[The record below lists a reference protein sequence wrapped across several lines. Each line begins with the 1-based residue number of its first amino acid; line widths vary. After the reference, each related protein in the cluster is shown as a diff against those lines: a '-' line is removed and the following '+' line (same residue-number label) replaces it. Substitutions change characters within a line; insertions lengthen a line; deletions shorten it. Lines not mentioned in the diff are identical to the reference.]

1 MNKYYLAFKR
11 KGESNGT
18 GVNHI
23 ISVLVEN
30 KSGVLAK
37 ISGLFSRRG
46 FNIESLAVGPTED
59 EKISRIT
66 IVVNAEIHS
75 IEQVVKQLYKLIN
88 VIKIQ
93 ELDPSNIV
101 ERELVLIKVN
111 ADNSTRAEILEI
123 VDIFRANIVDVAKK
137 SLSIEITGN
146 SRKIQGIEELL
157 QPYGILELVR
167 TGKIALSRGSKK

>member
-1 MNKYYLAFKR
+1 M
-11 KGESNGT
+11 
-18 GVNHI
+18 NHI

-30 KSGVLAK
+30 KAGVLAK

-46 FNIESLAVGPTED
+46 FNIESLAVGTTDD

-66 IVVNAEIHS
+66 IVVNAEEHS
-75 IEQVVKQLYKLIN
+75 IEQIIKQLYKLIN

-111 ADNSTRAEILEI
+111 ADSKTRPEILEI
-123 VDIFRANIVDVAKK
+123 VTVFRANIVDVAKK
-137 SLSIEITGN
+137 TIMIEITGN
-146 SRKIQGIEELL
+146 SRKVKGLEELL
-157 QPYGILELVR
+157 RPFGILELVR
-167 TGKIALSRGSKK
+167 TGKIACSRGSKY

>member
-1 MNKYYLAFKR
+1 MNQ
-11 KGESNGT
+11 
-18 GVNHI
+18 NHI

-30 KSGVLAK
+30 KAGVLAK

-66 IVVNAEIHS
+66 IVVNAEKHS
-75 IEQVVKQLYKLIN
+75 IEQVIKQLYKLIN

-101 ERELVLIKVN
+101 ERELVLIKVS
-111 ADNSTRAEILEI
+111 ADNNTRAEILEI
-123 VDIFRANIVDVAKK
+123 INIFRANIVDVAKK
-137 SLSIEITGN
+137 SLIIEITGN
-146 SRKIQGIEELL
+146 SSKIQGLEDLL
-157 QPYGILELVR
+157 KPYGILELIR
-167 TGKIALSRGSKK
+167 TGKIACSRGSKK

>member
-1 MNKYYLAFKR
+1 MNQ
-11 KGESNGT
+11 
-18 GVNHI
+18 NHI

-30 KSGVLAK
+30 KAGVLAK

-66 IVVNAEIHS
+66 IVVNAETHS
-75 IEQVVKQLYKLIN
+75 MEQVIKQLYKLIN

-101 ERELVLIKVN
+101 ERELVLIKVS
-111 ADNSTRAEILEI
+111 ADNNTRAEILEI
-123 VDIFRANIVDVAKK
+123 INIFRANIVDVAKK
-137 SLSIEITGN
+137 SLINEITGN
-146 SRKIQGIEELL
+146 SSKIQGLEDLL
-157 QPYGILELVR
+157 KPYGILELIR
-167 TGKIALSRGSKK
+167 TGKIACTRGSKK

>member
-1 MNKYYLAFKR
+1 MSA
-11 KGESNGT
+11 
-18 GVNHI
+18 NHI

-59 EKISRIT
+59 ERISRIT

-157 QPYGILELVR
+157 HPYGILELVR

>member
-1 MNKYYLAFKR
+1 M
-11 KGESNGT
+11 
-18 GVNHI
+18 NHI

-46 FNIESLAVGPTED
+46 FNIESLAVGPTDD

-66 IVVNAEIHS
+66 IVVNAEEHS
-75 IEQVVKQLYKLIN
+75 IEQIIKQLYKLIN

-111 ADNSTRAEILEI
+111 ADSKTRPEILEI
-123 VDIFRANIVDVAKK
+123 VSVFRANIVDVAKK
-137 SLSIEITGN
+137 TIMIEITGN
-146 SRKIQGIEELL
+146 SRKVKGLEELL
-157 QPYGILELVR
+157 RPFGILELVR
-167 TGKIALSRGSKK
+167 TGKIACSRGSKS

>member
-1 MNKYYLAFKR
+1 MNQ
-11 KGESNGT
+11 
-18 GVNHI
+18 NHI

-30 KSGVLAK
+30 KAGVLAK

-75 IEQVVKQLYKLIN
+75 MEQVIKQLYKLIN

-101 ERELVLIKVN
+101 ERELVLIKVS
-111 ADNSTRAEILEI
+111 ADNNTRAEILEI
-123 VDIFRANIVDVAKK
+123 INIFRANIVDVAKK
-137 SLSIEITGN
+137 SLIIEITGN
-146 SRKIQGIEELL
+146 SSKIQGLEDLL
-157 QPYGILELVR
+157 KPYGILELIR
-167 TGKIALSRGSKK
+167 TGKIACSRGSKK

>member
-1 MNKYYLAFKR
+1 M
-11 KGESNGT
+11 
-18 GVNHI
+18 NHI

-30 KSGVLAK
+30 KAGVLAK

-46 FNIESLAVGPTED
+46 FNIESLAVGPTDD

-66 IVVNAEIHS
+66 IVVNAEEHS
-75 IEQVVKQLYKLIN
+75 IEQIIKQLYKLIN

-111 ADNSTRAEILEI
+111 ADSKTRPEILEI
-123 VDIFRANIVDVAKK
+123 VTVFRANIVDVAKK
-137 SLSIEITGN
+137 TIMIEITGN
-146 SRKIQGIEELL
+146 SRKVKGLEELL
-157 QPYGILELVR
+157 RPFGILELVR
-167 TGKIALSRGSKK
+167 TGKIACSRGRKS

>member
-1 MNKYYLAFKR
+1 MNQ
-11 KGESNGT
+11 
-18 GVNHI
+18 NHI

-30 KSGVLAK
+30 KAGVLAK

-66 IVVNAEIHS
+66 ILVNAETHS
-75 IEQVVKQLYKLIN
+75 MEQVIKQLYKLIN

-101 ERELVLIKVN
+101 ERELVLIKVS
-111 ADNSTRAEILEI
+111 ADNNTRAEILEI
-123 VDIFRANIVDVAKK
+123 INIFRANIVDVAKK
-137 SLSIEITGN
+137 SLIIEITGN
-146 SRKIQGIEELL
+146 SSKIQGLEDLL
-157 QPYGILELVR
+157 KPYGILELIR
-167 TGKIALSRGSKK
+167 TGKIACSRGSKK

>member
-1 MNKYYLAFKR
+1 M
-11 KGESNGT
+11 S
-18 GVNHI
+18 VNHI

-66 IVVNAEIHS
+66 MVVNAETHS

-93 ELDPSNIV
+93 ELDPTNIV

-137 SLSIEITGN
+137 SLAIEITGS

-167 TGKIALSRGSKK
+167 TGKIAISRGSKK

>member
-1 MNKYYLAFKR
+1 MNQ
-11 KGESNGT
+11 
-18 GVNHI
+18 NHI

-30 KSGVLAK
+30 KAGVLAK

-66 IVVNAEIHS
+66 IVVNAETHS
-75 IEQVVKQLYKLIN
+75 IEQVIKQLYKLIN

-101 ERELVLIKVN
+101 ERELVLIKVS
-111 ADNSTRAEILEI
+111 ADNNTRAEILEI
-123 VDIFRANIVDVAKK
+123 INIFRANIVDVAKK
-137 SLSIEITGN
+137 SLIIEITGN
-146 SRKIQGIEELL
+146 SSKIQGLEDLL
-157 QPYGILELVR
+157 KPYGILELIR
-167 TGKIALSRGSKK
+167 TGKIACSRGSKK

>member
-1 MNKYYLAFKR
+1 MNQ
-11 KGESNGT
+11 
-18 GVNHI
+18 NHI

-30 KSGVLAK
+30 KAGVLAK

-46 FNIESLAVGPTED
+46 FNIESLAVGPTEN

-75 IEQVVKQLYKLIN
+75 MEQVVKQLYKLIN

-101 ERELVLIKVN
+101 ERELVLIKVS
-111 ADNSTRAEILEI
+111 ADNNTRAEILEI
-123 VDIFRANIVDVAKK
+123 INIFRANIVDVAKK
-137 SLSIEITGN
+137 SLIIEITGN
-146 SRKIQGIEELL
+146 SSKIQGLEDLL
-157 QPYGILELVR
+157 KPYGILELIR
-167 TGKIALSRGSKK
+167 TGKIACSRGSKK

>member
-1 MNKYYLAFKR
+1 M
-11 KGESNGT
+11 SSS
-18 GVNHI
+18 HI

-46 FNIESLAVGPTED
+46 FNIESLAVGTTDD

-66 IVVNAEIHS
+66 LVVKAENHS
-75 IEQVVKQLYKLIN
+75 IEQIVKQLHKLIN
-88 VIKIQ
+88 VLKIQ

-111 ADNSTRAEILEI
+111 SDNNTRAEILEI
-123 VDIFRANIVDVAKK
+123 ASIFRASVVDVAKK
-137 SLSIEITGN
+137 SLVIEITGN
-146 SRKIQGIEELL
+146 SKKVEGIEDLL
-157 QPYGILELVR
+157 KPYGIIELVR
-167 TGKIALSRGSKK
+167 TGKIAISRGSKK